1 MAFYNRKTLTNRS
14 ERPPRPRERRDVN
27 MPCSLRLLLAS
38 FVTSMLLAGCGGSSG
53 GDSTPPPAPTTPPPT
68 PPPPP
73 PPPAQLSDP
82 IESVIEVG
90 SITVD
95 AVQFV
100 QGPGTEDRVSGGGVN
115 NPATRIQYM
124 QQVGDRFFFND
135 TRGVLWVT
143 DAEGSEPVGYLDL
156 RNENVGFNPDR
167 FVQESGFMGFAFHP
181 DFSNEGEEG
190 FGKFYTT
197 YSASP
202 DGTADFIEEGGSVQE
217 SVLAEWSIENPMDN
231 VFSGEFREMLRVGQ
245 FAPNHNVGG
254 IAFNPTS
261 KIGDADYGM
270 LYVSF
275 GDGGSANDPR
285 QHGQNPNS
293 ILGTIIRIDPLGGGD
308 DAEYGIPTDNPFAD
322 GVDGLPEVWAYG
334 LRHPQNY
341 SWDTTDGRMFI
352 LDIGQDQVEEVN
364 IGVAGG
370 NYGWRLREGTF
381 ATAYGVDTDD
391 SPGGV
396 YERETDSAD
405 FIYPVAQYDHDEGFA
420 IGSGIVY
427 RGSDIPELVGMF
439 VFTDIVRGRLFYID
453 TASLEPD
460 APATI
465 FELDVTVDGESGS
478 LADIAG
484 HRNTSAGH
492 APYNRRVDLRIST
505 DATGELYI
513 LTKGDGWIRKL
524 TPR

>member
-1 MAFYNRKTLTNRS
+1 MRH
-14 ERPPRPRERRDVN
+14 
-27 MPCSLRLLLAS
+27 SLRWFLVSFSTSLLLS
-38 FVTSMLLAGCGGSSG
+38 GCGGSSG
-53 GDSTPPPAPTTPPPT
+53 GSPT

-73 PPPAQLSDP
+73 PAPAPPPAPPSPTRLSDP

-90 SITVD
+90 SIAID

-124 QQVGDRFFFND
+124 QQVGERFFFND

-143 DAEGSEPVGYLDL
+143 DAEGSEPVSYLDI
-156 RNENVGFNPDR
+156 RNENVGFNADS

-181 DFSNEGEEG
+181 DFASEGENG
-190 FGKFYTT
+190 FGKIYTT
-197 YSASP
+197 FSASP
-202 DGTADFIEEGGSVQE
+202 DGTADFIEEGASVQE
-217 SVLAEWSIENPMDN
+217 NVLAEWSAEDPMGD
-231 VFSGEFREMLRVGQ
+231 VFAGEFREMLRVGQ
-245 FAPNHNVGG
+245 FAPNHNIGNV
-254 IAFNPTS
+254 AFNPAANVE
-261 KIGDADYGM
+261 DADYGM

-275 GDGGSANDPR
+275 GDGGSAHDPR

-293 ILGTIIRIDPLGGGD
+293 ILGTIVRIDPLGDGE

-322 GVDGLPEVWAYG
+322 GADGLPEVWAYG
-334 LRHPQNY
+334 LRHPQHY
-341 SWDTTDGRMFI
+341 SWDTADGRMFI

-370 NYGWRLREGTF
+370 NYGWRIREGTF
-381 ATAYGVDTDD
+381 ATVYGVDADD

-396 YERETDSAD
+396 YERESDATEL
-405 FIYPVAQYDHDEGFA
+405 IYPVAQYDHDEGFA
-420 IGSGIVY
+420 IGSGFVY
-427 RGSDIPELVGMF
+427 RGSEIPDLVGMF

-453 TASLEPD
+453 TSALEPD
-460 APATI
+460 SPATI

-484 HRNTSAGH
+484 HRNTSRGH
-492 APYNRRVDLRIST
+492 APYTQRVDLRLSSDT
-505 DATGELYI
+505 AGELYI
-513 LTKGDGWIRKL
+513 LSKGDGWIRKL
-524 TPR
+524 TMR

>member
-1 MAFYNRKTLTNRS
+1 MNVRYL
-14 ERPPRPRERRDVN
+14 
-27 MPCSLRLLLAS
+27 LRWVVAS
-38 FVTSMLLAGCGGSSG
+38 FTTSILLSGCGGSSG
-53 GDSTPPPAPTTPPPT
+53 GNPAPPPT
-68 PPPPP
+68 PTAPPPAPPPP
-73 PPPAQLSDP
+73 PPPAPARLSDP
-82 IESVIEVG
+82 IASVIEVG
-90 SITVD
+90 SISVD

-143 DAEGSEPVGYLDL
+143 DAQGAEPVSYLDL

-181 DFSNEGEEG
+181 DFANEGEEG
-190 FGKFYTT
+190 YGKFYTT
-197 YSASP
+197 FSASP

-217 SVLAEWSIENPMDN
+217 SVLAEWTATDPKAG
-231 VFSGEFREMLRVGQ
+231 VFSGENREVLRVGQ
-245 FAPNHNVGG
+245 FAANHNVGNV
-254 IAFNPTS
+254 AFNPTAND
-261 KIGDADYGM
+261 GDADDGM

-275 GDGGSANDPR
+275 GDGGNAHDPR

-308 DAEYGIPTDNPFAD
+308 DAEYGIPNDNPFAD
-322 GVDGLPEVWAYG
+322 GADGLPEVWVYG

-341 SWDTTDGRMFI
+341 SWDTADGRMFI

-381 ATAYGVDTDD
+381 ATAMGIDTDD
-391 SPGGV
+391 SNGGV
-396 YERETDSAD
+396 YERDTDSSD

-427 RGSDIPELVGMF
+427 RGTNIPDLVGMF

-460 APATI
+460 SPATI
-465 FELDVTVDGESGS
+465 FELDLTVDGESGS

-484 HRNTSAGH
+484 HRNTSPGH
-492 APYNRRVDLRIST
+492 APHTRRVDLRLSA
-505 DATGELYI
+505 DAAGELYI
-513 LTKGDGWIRKL
+513 LSKGDGWIRKL
-524 TPR
+524 TAG